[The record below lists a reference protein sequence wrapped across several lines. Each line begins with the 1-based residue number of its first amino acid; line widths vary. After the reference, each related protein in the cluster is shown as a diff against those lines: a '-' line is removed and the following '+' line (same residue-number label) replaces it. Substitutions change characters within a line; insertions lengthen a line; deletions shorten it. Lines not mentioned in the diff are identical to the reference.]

1 MKRILYLFSAFML
14 MVVTACAKKVKL
26 TIDGIASPSQTSLYM
41 IINEDIENAQAL
53 PITDGRF
60 SVTVE
65 VEPDAFVR
73 LHDYKEW
80 PERGVF
86 VLIPDS
92 RHIDV
97 DWRDGS
103 IKGSPMSNRLREA
116 INEARKHSPEG
127 FHIDVFSDNP
137 EAWKDARES
146 ERSMR
151 EQMLQEQIKS
161 IEKVIRDNNNN
172 IIPAWIVYCYQSL
185 LEGPYRQIIDKN
197 KKHKWA
203 KHPII
208 KKSGVLNKKE

>member
-53 PITDGRF
+53 PINDGRF

-73 LHDYKEW
+73 LH
-80 PERGVF
+80 
-86 VLIPDS
+86 DS

-103 IKGSPMSNRLREA
+103 IKGSPMSNKLREA